1 MTRATM
7 CRRIVVLYRIRTRM
21 EEEPLLPVQLG
32 LQPAL
37 AI

>member
-7 CRRIVVLYRIRTRM
+7 CRRIVVLYRIRPRM
-21 EEEPLLPVQLG
+21 EEGPRLPVQVG
-32 LQPAL
+32 LQLAL